1 MIAAKTLTAAAYMR
15 GDGTR
20 KQRAQFEEA
29 IAALIPR
36 IGEHV
41 TDSIE
46 AANALAQATGAQID
60 GDEDL
65 QMLIDRAKD
74 DPRTVGVLALMGTI
88 QALRRDTHDLKDA
101 PRKAAAAH
109 GATGGKIGGK
119 MAAAGNKK
127 PNGLTHIM
135 DRRKSRFEALKALGM
150 DDGKVLKQIARE
162 DGCSPEAVRQ
172 SLKSAGVPVSTKDRQ
187 GRRR

>member
-88 QALRRDTHDLKDA
+88 QALRRDTHDLQDA

-109 GATGGKIGGK
+109 GTIGGK
-119 MAAAGNKK
+119 MAAVGNKK

-135 DRRKSRFEALKALGM
+135 NRRKVRFEALKVLGVN
-150 DDGKVLKQIARE
+150 DGKALDKIADE
-162 DGCSPEAVRQ
+162 EGCSPEAVRQ